1 VLQDARK
8 LLGLK
13 RKEVTGD
20 WRELYEEVFH
30 NLCSSS
36 NVIQVIKLRK
46 IRCVGHMAH
55 IGRRRE
61 MYTGFD
67 GETQRKETTWKILV

>member
-1 VLQDARK
+1 VP
-8 LLGLK
+8 K

-20 WRELYEEVFH
+20 WRKLYDEVPH
-30 NLCSSS
+30 DLCSSS
-36 NVIQVIKLRK
+36 SVIRVIKLRR
-46 IRCVGHMAH
+46 IRYVGHEAH

-67 GETQRKETTWKILV
+67 EETEGKRLLGRPRCR